1 MIERLRPHWRKRIV
15 AAKKRSGRPWRV
27 GELEDHLL
35 VLLLLYRCA
44 ITQDFVACLSGTD
57 QSVISRAMRRMEN
70 LAARVLG
77 VKHAIR
83 VSSAEAAALIFDGTE
98 QPIQRPGRKQRC
110 GYSGKKKRHTIKTE
124 IVITEPG
131 RIVSVSRPA
140 PGSVHD
146 ITIRRRGPQ
155 IPKDAH
161 VYVDSGYQGVAAR
174 PSPDRTALQEKQKQT
189 ANRRRTRLQ
198 SRVEPF
204 PRPRRAQNRSDQD
217 FPAIRRTLPLSQNY
231 LCRQV
236 RSRGRHC
243 QHRFWLLITGMPQP
257 RFCRSL
263 HSDFCIGSNVTWR
276 DSRAWYR
283 KSSASCCA
291 GTCDNPKNC
300 ITEIAPQKGALI
312 R

>member
-131 RIVSVSRPA
+131 RIVSVSRPPRA
-140 PGSVHD
+140 ACMTSPSDAAGHRSRKTLMSML
-146 ITIRRRGPQ
+146 IAAIRGCSKTI
-155 IPKDAH
+155 
-161 VYVDSGYQGVAAR
+161 
-174 PSPDRTALQEKQKQT
+174 
-189 ANRRRTRLQ
+189 
-198 SRVEPF
+198 
-204 PRPRRAQNRSDQD
+204 PRPTCPTRKAKTNR
-217 FPAIRRTLPLSQNY
+217 
-231 LCRQV
+231 
-236 RSRGRHC
+236 
-243 QHRFWLLITGMPQP
+243 
-257 RFCRSL
+257 
-263 HSDFCIGSNVTWR
+263 
-276 DSRAWYR
+276 
-283 KSSASCCA
+283 
-291 GTCDNPKNC
+291 
-300 ITEIAPQKGALI
+300 
-312 R
+312 